1 MIYNNPNKVVE
12 PKAQAN
18 EIPTTLPR
26 DKFLLVFS
34 NHQMIEIYK
43 NHRLISIVFV
53 QFVMKKIQNRN
64 QNQLVFVVEEKT

>member
-26 DKFLLVFS
+26 DKFLLVFFKS
-34 NHQMIEIYK
+34 
-43 NHRLISIVFV
+43 SDD
-53 QFVMKKIQNRN
+53 
-64 QNQLVFVVEEKT
+64 